1 MGTAAIVTG
10 AASIAGLQAAVAQN
24 NAKKAELEALLSS
37 LRAFDATIEYVLK
50 NHSHIKWTYFLA
62 GTKYAQETQAVQ
74 DAVKNEQRNL
84 MTHVDNACDA
94 VEAEI
99 KNVEARIS
107 SLNASIKVLEAS
119 KKKR

>member
-50 NHSHIKWTYFLA
+50 II
-62 GTKYAQETQAVQ
+62 V
-74 DAVKNEQRNL
+74 
-84 MTHVDNACDA
+84 
-94 VEAEI
+94 
-99 KNVEARIS
+99 IS
-107 SLNASIKVLEAS
+107 NGLTF
-119 KKKR
+119 